1 MDRPASVTFEHA
13 PKPEIAA
20 SPVLALAAA
29 YVLSGDVGPDFLPPK
44 ISPLRQFIATKLST
58 QKLAYAGGAAGVV
71 ALIVGGLFG
80 WQQVQLFMLGTKW
93 DAISGKV
100 TQLQIEAGKIDKYRP
115 WFDQTFPALNIMAK
129 L

>member
-44 ISPLRQFIATKLST
+44 VSPWRQFVTTKLST
-58 QKLAYAGGAAGVV
+58 QKLAYAGGAAAVV

-80 WQQVQLFMLGTKW
+80 WQQVQLHILNNRW
-93 DAISGKV
+93 NAISKRV
-100 TQLQIEAGKIDKYRP
+100 TELKTDLA
-115 WFDQTFPALNIMAK
+115 NIQK
-129 L
+129 